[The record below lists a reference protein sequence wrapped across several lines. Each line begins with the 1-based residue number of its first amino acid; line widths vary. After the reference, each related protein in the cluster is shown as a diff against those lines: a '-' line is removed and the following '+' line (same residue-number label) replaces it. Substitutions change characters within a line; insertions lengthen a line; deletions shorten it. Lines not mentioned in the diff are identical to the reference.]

1 MTAEKKIA
9 IPIIV
14 KSGMK
19 QSDLII
25 CPDYAKAPLK
35 AIVKDDGGD
44 FPPNELQWLHIA
56 DDGISWKW
64 TTDCAEAKLWN
75 RGVNYDGDKKDD
87 PYYWA
92 DYLNYKH
99 KPISLFDLVNNGIRE
114 RAEIV
119 DVCSLRAAFPLK
131 LSSLKSLEKC
141 AKWLGLSYS
150 IHCGFYGKADMTAA
164 EYEDFAAIA
173 NALLMLK
180 AAKESA

>member
-1 MTAEKKIA
+1 
-9 IPIIV
+9 
-14 KSGMK
+14 MK
-19 QSDLII
+19 PSDLII
-25 CPDYAKAPLK
+25 FPNDAKAPLK
-35 AIVKDDGGD
+35 AIVKDEGGD

-56 DDGISWKW
+56 DDGVSWKW
-64 TTDCAEAKLWN
+64 TTDCAEARVWN
-75 RGVNYDGDKKDD
+75 RGVDYNGEKKDD

-92 DYLNYKH
+92 HYLNYKE
-99 KPISLFDLVNNGIRE
+99 KPISLIDFINDGRRE
-114 RAEIV
+114 RARIV

-150 IHCGFYGKADMTAA
+150 IHCGFYGKAEMTAA
-164 EYEDFAAIA
+164 EYKDFAAIA